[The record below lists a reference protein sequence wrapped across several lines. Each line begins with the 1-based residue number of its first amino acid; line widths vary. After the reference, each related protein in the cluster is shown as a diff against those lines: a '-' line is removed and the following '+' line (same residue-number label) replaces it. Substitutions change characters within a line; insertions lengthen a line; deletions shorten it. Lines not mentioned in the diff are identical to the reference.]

1 MKNVRIAI
9 ADDDAGMRT
18 ILRKIIE
25 RDGGYELIGEAENG
39 AQMLEIF
46 DREHPEAVILD
57 VEMPEMDGL
66 SCARAIQDRD
76 PRVIIIFSTA
86 HDCYMSDAFE
96 VYAFDYLLKP
106 FKLERALKTLKLA
119 RERLGERAESSP
131 KTPLAERPMR
141 SAAGR
146 LMLRGKDGVSF
157 VSMDNILLVQRED
170 RMTVLYCENDQRYV
184 TAESLSDLDGR
195 LPDDMFFRTHK
206 SYIVNLN
213 RIQSITPYGRW
224 TYVIK
229 LQGTSHDALIT
240 HERFEALQKMF
251 V

>member
-9 ADDDAGMRT
+9 ADDDADMRT

-25 RDGGYELIGEAENG
+25 RDGCYELIGEAENG
-39 AQMLEIF
+39 AQLLEIF
-46 DREHPEAVILD
+46 DSKHPDAVILD

-66 SCARAIQDRD
+66 TCARAIQDRD

-119 RERLGERAESSP
+119 RERLSERTQIHEALPAEKP
-131 KTPLAERPMR
+131 QR
-141 SAAGR
+141 SAPGR

-157 VSMDNILLVQRED
+157 VSMEGILLVQRED
-170 RMTVLYCENDQRYV
+170 RMTVIDTIDGKRYS
-184 TAESLSDLDGR
+184 TGDSLGEIEEK
-195 LPDDMFFRTHK
+195 LPKDVFFRTHK
-206 SYIVNLN
+206 SYIVNIN
-213 RIQSITPYGRW
+213 QIDSIAPYGRW
-224 TYVIK
+224 TFIVK
-229 LQGTSHDALIT
+229 LHGTARDALIT
-240 HERFEALQKMF
+240 HEKFEELQKMF
-251 V
+251 E